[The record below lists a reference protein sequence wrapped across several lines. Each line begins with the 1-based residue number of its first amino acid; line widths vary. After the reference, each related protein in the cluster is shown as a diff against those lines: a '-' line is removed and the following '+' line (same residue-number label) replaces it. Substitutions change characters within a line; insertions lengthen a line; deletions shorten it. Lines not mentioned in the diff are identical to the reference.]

1 MCSIGPISSPDRAHW
16 LVGFPILMAFLSVR
30 IGISC
35 LVPFSG
41 SAFESHQKASLPSYS
56 TCMTTFLLGILLTP
70 LDPTIEEN
78 FLDQDGEGGSAV
90 LIKFR
95 FYHVFHVSIFTVR
108 KSSYRKVMLYKCLS
122 VHREGGCL
130 LHCMLGYTPQA
141 DINPRTDRY
150 PPGQTHT
157 PWTDTHTPWT
167 DTHTH
172 SPGQTHIPQAYTHPK
187 AYTPQADNR
196 LGRHP
201 PTPRRKLQWTVRILL
216 ECIPVVD
223 GLSITH

>member
-1 MCSIGPISSPDRAHW
+1 
-16 LVGFPILMAFLSVR
+16 
-30 IGISC
+30 
-35 LVPFSG
+35 
-41 SAFESHQKASLPSYS
+41 
-56 TCMTTFLLGILLTP
+56 MTNFLLGILLTP

-78 FLDQDGEGGSAV
+78 FLNHDGEGGSAV

-108 KSSYRKVMLYKCLS
+108 KSSCRKVMLYKCLS

-141 DINPRTDRY
+141 DIHPRTDIY

-172 SPGQTHIPQAYTHPK
+172 SPGQTHIPQAYTP
-187 AYTPQADNR
+187 PQADHR

-201 PTPRRKLQWTVRILL
+201 PHPETETATDGTYPTGMHSRCRWTFYHTLMMCAVKKCAFILYIKVQVTV
-216 ECIPVVD
+216 ERFTKRAYIAF
-223 GLSITH
+223 